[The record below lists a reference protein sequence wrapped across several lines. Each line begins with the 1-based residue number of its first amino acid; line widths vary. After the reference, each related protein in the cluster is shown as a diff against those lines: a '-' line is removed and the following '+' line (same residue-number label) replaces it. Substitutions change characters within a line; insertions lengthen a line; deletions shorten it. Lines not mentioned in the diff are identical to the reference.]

1 MSFQSPDTDLKLIF
15 PIEME
20 CILKNCTPSWGD
32 LSLALK
38 KEYIDFQGI
47 VSYAWARVDS
57 SEENIDQ
64 RIIDI
69 CFKRSS
75 DLEFFQMLK
84 SLSENTPVSDEFISE
99 LARCS
104 LLKALDRKGSLNNLC
119 GVVELILVEFQY
131 PSEFHAVAQVVAGA
145 AGRINVET
153 REHQEADENMASF
166 LLAELRPPP

>member
-32 LSLALK
+32 LSWALK

-84 SLSENTPVSDEFISE
+84 SLSEN
-99 LARCS
+99 LS
-104 LLKALDRKGSLNNLC
+104 L
-119 GVVELILVEFQY
+119 I
-131 PSEFHAVAQVVAGA
+131 H
-145 AGRINVET
+145 I
-153 REHQEADENMASF
+153 
-166 LLAELRPPP
+166 